1 MQANSNKKKRK
12 AGQQLA
18 LFGDTAFD
26 PDSDCEVCKGRL
38 GGRTVHQA
46 HHKLCP
52 NNRRTKGIASEATLQ
67 QMKIDESFKKH
78 FNTPLPLEERASSRH
93 LTKEAGQAFLP
104 TRNPPTNIA
113 KSLKSTTTMEPTK
126 TTGEFLAES
135 FCREVM
141 TKLNNKP
148 FVEAHANG
156 RAPLAMLAFAAV
168 VAENIV
174 RDKEKIFECFQDL
187 TLQVP
192 PCKDMHDNPCYDSI
206 VGQKLLD
213 EETCL

>member
-1 MQANSNKKKRK
+1 
-12 AGQQLA
+12 
-18 LFGDTAFD
+18 
-26 PDSDCEVCKGRL
+26 
-38 GGRTVHQA
+38 
-46 HHKLCP
+46 
-52 NNRRTKGIASEATLQ
+52 
-67 QMKIDESFKKH
+67 MKIDESFKKH